1 MYKAILFDMDGTL
14 LHMDQDKMLSFY
26 TKQLM
31 SALAPLGA
39 DPELMMRA
47 FYSGVKA
54 MIINDGSRTNA
65 EAYWDAF
72 GRVLGEDVAPFKQAA
87 DAFYYDGYE
96 KVRDYVWVNQ
106 FARQAIDEAK
116 QKGIRVVLATS
127 PVFPRVAQVKRLG
140 WAGFSENEF
149 EIITDYESESFC
161 KPNPQYF
168 LSVCERLGVK
178 PEECL
183 MVGNDSSDDMRGASA
198 AGLDCF
204 LVTDCLIETD
214 KYIWD
219 GERGTFEEL
228 LEKIKRL

>member
-14 LHMDQDKMLSFY
+14 LHMDQDKLISTY
-26 TKQLM
+26 TKLLM
-31 SALAPLGA
+31 GALLPLGA
-39 DPELMMRA
+39 KPDLLLNG

-54 MIINDGSRTNA
+54 MITNDGTKTNA
-65 EAYWDAF
+65 DAF
-72 GRVLGEDVAPFKQAA
+72 WCELGRLLGGDMAPYEKAA

-96 KVRDYVWVNQ
+96 KIRELTWENPW
-106 FARQAIDEAK
+106 ARKAVDTAK
-116 QKGIRVVLATS
+116 QKGIRVALATN
-127 PVFPRVAQVKRLG
+127 PVFPRVAQIKRLE
-140 WAGFSENEF
+140 WAGFEENNF

-161 KPNPQYF
+161 KPNPKYF
-168 LSVCERLGVK
+168 LSVCERLGVA

-183 MVGNDSSDDMRGASA
+183 MVGNDASDDMKGASA